1 MSPPPDAAPRAVSPR
16 PARAARAV
24 LALVAAALVLVGPWA
39 SVAGAHASLV
49 SVDPADGSRLD
60 ESPAQVRLVFSEA
73 VSADLGGVQVVSA
86 DGDQVQSGA
95 ARVQGGEVE
104 IDLEPD
110 LPDGTYVISY
120 RVISADGHPVRGGSV
135 FGVGDAEV
143 DVGALGRVTSG
154 DDDRTWDIV
163 GAVGRF
169 LAYGGSLL
177 AAGGALFLSLVH
189 RGGVERPLLVRVVRG
204 AAVVGAVGVL
214 IALPVQGALGT
225 GQGPGALFDDGV
237 LSEVGA
243 DGVGAGVAFALAGL
257 LVLSVALERSRSL
270 AIAGAL
276 VAAGSFA
283 ASGHTRAGDLSAAAT
298 LSDLSHLV
306 VVAAWGG
313 GVVFLAL
320 ALLTRRR
327 RGDDDGT
334 APLVA
339 RFSSLATA
347 GVLVAGATGA
357 FLGWNEV
364 RTLDGLTGTGYG
376 LLLLAKLSAVVA
388 LAALGAYNHFRLVPA
403 LERGRSK
410 AALAQLRTSV
420 SMEVLCVVVI
430 VAITAVLVVVTPAKS
445 ESSPGIVEEIV
456 QLGDVGSV
464 QITVAPARA
473 GLNQVHLY
481 LFDPDGR
488 PADIAE
494 SVALELSLPSAGIG
508 PIARDAARA
517 GPAHFQLDG
526 SDLAVAGIWEV
537 AIQARIDRFSE
548 QTATVEI
555 PISG

>member
-1 MSPPPDAAPRAVSPR
+1 MEMSPPSVAAPRAVRPL
-16 PARAARAV
+16 PARPVRAL

-86 DGDQVQSGA
+86 EGAQVQSGA
-95 ARVQGGEVE
+95 VRVQGGEVE

-135 FGVGDAEV
+135 FGVGAAEV

-154 DDDRTWDIV
+154 NEDRTWDIV

-189 RGGVERPLLVRVVRG
+189 RGGAERPLLVRVVRG
-204 AAVVGAVGVL
+204 AAAVGAVGVL
-214 IALPVQGALGT
+214 IALPVQAALGT

-243 DGVGAGVAFALAGL
+243 DGVGAGVALALAGL
-257 LVLSVALERSRSL
+257 LVLSVALELSRSL

-313 GVVFLAL
+313 GLVCLAL
-320 ALLTRRR
+320 ALLARRR
-327 RGDDDGT
+327 QGDDDGT

-376 LLLLAKLSAVVA
+376 LLLLAWRLQPLPSRAGARARAEQGGPGAAPHERLYGGA
-388 LAALGAYNHFRLVPA
+388 L
-403 LERGRSK
+403 RGRHRGGHRGAGGRHPGQERVLPRNRRGDR
-410 AALAQLRTSV
+410 AA
-420 SMEVLCVVVI
+420 
-430 VAITAVLVVVTPAKS
+430 
-445 ESSPGIVEEIV
+445 
-456 QLGDVGSV
+456 
-464 QITVAPARA
+464 
-473 GLNQVHLY
+473 
-481 LFDPDGR
+481 GR
-488 PADIAE
+488 
-494 SVALELSLPSAGIG
+494 GRIG
-508 PIARDAARA
+508 PDHGRTRTRWSQPGPPLPVRPGRA
-517 GPAHFQLDG
+517 
-526 SDLAVAGIWEV
+526 S
-537 AIQARIDRFSE
+537 R
-548 QTATVEI
+548 
-555 PISG
+555 